1 MPAERDNRADRRS
14 CRQRADEGKKVAT
27 AKGRLWDWSRKS
39 RINANCGH
47 QKEDAVEKVKGLL
60 GRSARNEQG
69 ITGLET
75 AIILIAFVVVA
86 TIFAFV
92 VLTTGV
98 FSAERGKETVFA
110 GLEKA
115 RGSME
120 IRGGI
125 VVTAVGTTLAVNSIQ
140 FAVATTAGGEPVPL
154 NPSGTSN
161 RTVLAYRDDD
171 IVDNDVGFTVT
182 DIVGD
187 SDSLLE
193 PGELKVITI
202 DTTTGG
208 DITPDPSLEPNE
220 RFTIEVQTPVGAT
233 LDITRTLPPELRS
246 VMQLH

>member
-1 MPAERDNRADRRS
+1 M
-14 CRQRADEGKKVAT
+14 
-27 AKGRLWDWSRKS
+27 
-39 RINANCGH
+39 
-47 QKEDAVEKVKGLL
+47 EKVKGLF
-60 GRSARNEQG
+60 GRSARDEQG

-125 VVTAVGTTLAVNSIQ
+125 VLTATGTTLTVNAIQ
-140 FAVATTAGGEPVPL
+140 FAVATSAGGEPVPL
-154 NPSGTSN
+154 NPNGATN
-161 RTVLAYRDDD
+161 RTVLAYRDDN
-171 IVDNDVGFTVT
+171 IVDNDVQFTVT

-187 SDSLLE
+187 SDTLLE
-193 PGELKVITI
+193 PGELKLITI
-202 DTTTGG
+202 DVSTNG
-208 DITPDPSLEPNE
+208 DIDPDPSLEPNE

-233 LDITRTLPPELRS
+233 LDITRTLPPELRV

>member
-1 MPAERDNRADRRS
+1 M
-14 CRQRADEGKKVAT
+14 
-27 AKGRLWDWSRKS
+27 
-39 RINANCGH
+39 
-47 QKEDAVEKVKGLL
+47 EKVRGLL

-125 VVTAVGTTLAVNSIQ
+125 VVTATGTTLAVNNIQ
-140 FAVATTAGGEPVPL
+140 FAVATSAGGEPVPL
-154 NPSGTSN
+154 NPSGTTN
-161 RTVLAYRDDD
+161 RTVLAYRDDN
-171 IVDNDVGFTVT
+171 IVDNDVAFTVT
-182 DIVGD
+182 NIVGD
-187 SDSLLE
+187 SDTLLE
-193 PGELKVITI
+193 PGELKLVTI
-202 DTTTGG
+202 DASSGG
-208 DITPDPSLEPNE
+208 DISPDPSLDPNE

-233 LDITRTLPPELRS
+233 LDITRTLPAELRT